1 MSRGRIGL
9 LQLIIH
15 MGQKHACS
23 WARYALGQD
32 KKRQLPQTRRPSG
45 DFSPFPPFSSKSPLS
60 KFHPIWIASCL
71 AIFAIIA
78 IACISGHKWD
88 GWGNPPVHIISHF
101 NLITFTRYVGW
112 AAIHVTSPIWGPPV
126 SPPPP
131 PPHHVNRLLGIYV
144 KIAEFPQEKRVGP
157 SSLCSPVAG
166 VIIFFSAS
174 RIWRT

>member
-1 MSRGRIGL
+1 MSRGRIGP

-15 MGQKHACS
+15 MVQNHACS

-101 NLITFTRYVGW
+101 NLVTFTRYVGW
-112 AAIHVTSPIWGPPV
+112 TAKHVTPPIWGPPH
-126 SPPPP
+126 
-131 PPHHVNRLLGIYV
+131 HHVNRPLGTDMSRSPNFLKRKEWVHHLLLT
-144 KIAEFPQEKRVGP
+144 
-157 SSLCSPVAG
+157 LCSPVAG
-166 VIIFFSAS
+166 FIISFSAS
-174 RIWRT
+174 RIWCT